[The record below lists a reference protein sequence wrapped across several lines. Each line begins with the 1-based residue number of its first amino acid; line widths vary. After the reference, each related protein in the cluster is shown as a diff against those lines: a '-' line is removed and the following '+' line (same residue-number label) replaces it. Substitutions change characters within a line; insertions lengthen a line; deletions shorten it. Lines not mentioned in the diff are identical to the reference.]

1 MTRSLLSG
9 LSSVLLLGLLVACG
23 GRAEAPPADSAAA
36 APAATSSFDPCTLLT
51 AEEVQAAVGWAVAET
66 TPYPSGDG
74 GRCVYKGADATGLP
88 PQSVDAGVSV
98 CLSNFP
104 CTGEEGWAQLLSSS
118 AVMAD
123 YLRNKFKGTSAE
135 ALEPKVDA
143 VEGLGVPATMLEMAG
158 QYTLE
163 MVLGDRRIA
172 SAETWVSAEA
182 TRSLA
187 EKVLARA
194 R

>member
-1 MTRSLLSG
+1 MTRALSSG
-9 LSSVLLLGLLVACG
+9 LSPVLLLGLLVGCG

-66 TPYPSGDG
+66 TPYPRGDG
-74 GRCVYKGADATGLP
+74 GRCVYKGDATALP
-88 PQSVDAGVSV
+88 LQSVEAGVSV

-104 CTGEEGWAQLLSSS
+104 CTGEEGWGSLLSTST
-118 AVMAD
+118 AMAD
-123 YLRNKFKGTSAE
+123 YIRNQYKGTGGETFAKLE
-135 ALEPKVDA
+135 AA
-143 VEGLGVPATMLEMAG
+143 EGLGVPAAMQELAG

-172 SAETWVSAEA
+172 SASTWVSAEA

-187 EKVLARA
+187 EKVLARSK
-194 R
+194 